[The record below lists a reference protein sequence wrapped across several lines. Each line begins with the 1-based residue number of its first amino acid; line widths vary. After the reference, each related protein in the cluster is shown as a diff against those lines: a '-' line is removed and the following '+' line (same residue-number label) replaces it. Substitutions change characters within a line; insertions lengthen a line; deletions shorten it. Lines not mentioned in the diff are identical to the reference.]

1 MYVRSLSYFQQNHV
15 FGSYTFFPYKYLFWI
30 VYLNFEKINFENNI
44 FKNLFFKL
52 GDLLHV
58 CFEKFWNNKDNLKK
72 NYFRKIEKKML
83 KMNFYPLGVVLNFG
97 FWGGGGGRDFRNSNF
112 RYDMEWTYP
121 GISRFWLTFLP
132 KGYFLFSISCV
143 KQFLVKFIINML
155 YVSLLIVPPKN
166 HVFGSYT
173 FFPYKYLFWIVYLN
187 FEKINFEN
195 NIFKNLFFKLGD
207 LVAYLFWEILKQQR
221 QFKKKLFQKNWKK
234 NAQDEFLS

>member
-1 MYVRSLSYFQQNHV
+1 MDSH
-15 FGSYTFFPYKYLFWI
+15 
-30 VYLNFEKINFENNI
+30 LNFEKINFENNI

-83 KMNFYPLGVVLNFG
+83 KMNFYPLGLSSILDFE
-97 FWGGGGGRDFRNSNF
+97 GGGRDFRNSNF

-155 YVSLLIVPPKN
+155 YVRFL
-166 HVFGSYT
+166 SYHQKT
-173 FFPYKYLFWIVYLN
+173 MFLGPI
-187 FEKINFEN
+187 
-195 NIFKNLFFKLGD
+195 LFFHISTYFG
-207 LVAYLFWEILKQQR
+207 
-221 QFKKKLFQKNWKK
+221 
-234 NAQDEFLS
+234 